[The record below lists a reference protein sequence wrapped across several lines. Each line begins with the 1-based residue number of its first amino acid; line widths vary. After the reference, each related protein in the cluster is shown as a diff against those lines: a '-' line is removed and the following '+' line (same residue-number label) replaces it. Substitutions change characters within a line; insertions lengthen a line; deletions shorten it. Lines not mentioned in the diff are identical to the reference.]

1 MASITSASAPRPP
14 FWRDPRVRS
23 ITYQLLTLGLVVA
36 IGWYLVNN
44 TIENLARLGVATGF
58 GFLERPAGFGISQT
72 MITYNETYSFGRA
85 FLVGLVNTAYAA
97 IVGIVLATIIGFIVG
112 IARLSRN
119 WIVSSLAATYVETL
133 RNVPVLLQLLLV
145 YTIVVNAL
153 PAPADGLN
161 LGGLLVL
168 NNRGLFVPRAVF
180 GEGASILLLTVAV
193 AIVAVFLTARWARRR
208 RELTGQSF
216 PMLPVGLAIL
226 IGGPGLVFLALGSPL
241 TFELPVA
248 GRFRTQGGMTM
259 LPEFVAI
266 VVGLS
271 IYTASYI
278 AEIVRSGILAVSKG
292 QTEAA
297 AALGLPPGKVLRLV
311 IVPQAMRIIVPPLAS
326 QYLNLTKNSSLGIA
340 IGYPDF
346 FSIAGTVNNQT
357 GQAVEVIA
365 VTMAVYLALSLITS
379 AFMNWYNAR
388 IALVER

>member
-1 MASITSASAPRPP
+1 MASITPMKAPRPAL
-14 FWRDPRVRS
+14 WRDPLVRS
-23 ITYQLLTLGLVVA
+23 VFYQVVA
-36 IGWYLVNN
+36 LAVVVAVGGYLVNN
-44 TIENLARLGVATGF
+44 TIENLARLGVTTGF
-58 GFLERPAGFGISQT
+58 GFLTRQAGFGISQS
-72 MITYNETYSFGRA
+72 MIAYNETWSFGRA
-85 FLVGLVNTAYAA
+85 FLVGLVNTVYAA
-97 IVGIVLATIIGFIVG
+97 LIGIVLATLIGFLVG

-119 WIVSSLAATYVETL
+119 WIVSHLAAVYVEVV

-153 PAPADGLN
+153 PSPADSISFFGLAR
-161 LGGLLVL
+161 L
-168 NNRGLFVPRAVF
+168 NNRGLFVPRA
-180 GEGASILLLTVAV
+180 ILGDGSALWLATAALALVAAV
-193 AIVAVFLTARWARRR
+193 AISRWARRR
-208 RELTGQSF
+208 RELTGQGF
-216 PMLPVGLAIL
+216 PTITVCVAIL
-226 IGGPGLVFLALGSPL
+226 VGVPALAFVALGSPL
-241 TFELPVA
+241 TFEIPVA
-248 GRFRTQGGMTM
+248 GKFRTQGGLTM
-259 LPEFVAI
+259 LPELVAL

-271 IYTASYI
+271 VYTASYI

-311 IVPQAMRIIVPPLAS
+311 VVPQAMRLIIPPLAS

-365 VTMAVYLALSLITS
+365 ITMAVYLALSLITS